1 MSPTNL
7 PPILPTS
14 ASSSPS
20 RPSVS
25 GGWGHAQDL
34 SVSQLQQ
41 KKDRDAARTSIGRVI
56 QQDGDMTPSTSISHP
71 AGVGATAQTSIFSA
85 PKDTVALGATQGE
98 QDASDDRRYNYMQRL
113 IRAKRAQ
120 MRATLQSPDEASPT
134 QHTPTLEVKTGKAL
148 KRTGLGGL
156 HKRLGKMYKE
166 NKTRFKN
173 LSSGDKK
180 LFEDMV
186 ASRAKKKSVGSDF
199 RYTERRDMKHTIEQ
213 SRKKGIISKSDA
225 EDFKGLIDTLK
236 KPPSN

>member
-1 MSPTNL
+1 MPPTNL

-14 ASSSPS
+14 ASSLPS

-56 QQDGDMTPSTSISHP
+56 RQDSDMTPSTSITHP
-71 AGVGATAQTSIFSA
+71 GTVGATAQTSIFSA
-85 PKDTVALGATQGE
+85 PKETVSSGANPGE

-120 MRATLQSPDEASPT
+120 MRAAFQSPEETSGT
-134 QHTPTLEVKTGKAL
+134 HHEPTLEVKTGKAL
-148 KRTGLGGL
+148 KRTGFGGL
-156 HKRLGKMYKE
+156 HKQLGKMYKE

-186 ASRAKKKSVGSDF
+186 ASRAKKKAVGSSF
-199 RYTERRDMKHTIEQ
+199 RYTERRDMKHQIEE
-213 SRKKGIISKSDA
+213 SRKKGIISKVDA

-236 KPPSN
+236 KPPSS